1 VGCAVLEIDLEDAAE
16 LNDVYE
22 RALKVLSEAEPVFS
36 RLAKTPARRD
46 YLLGYAGVVADI
58 LSNLKA
64 PLALRYPD
72 LKGAPPESAPT
83 PDV

>member
-1 VGCAVLEIDLEDAAE
+1 VIEIDRDDAAA

-22 RALKVLSEAEPVFS
+22 RTLKVLSEAELVFS
-36 RLAKTPARRD
+36 RLPKTSARRD

-58 LSNLKA
+58 ASNLKA
-64 PLALRYPD
+64 PLVLRYPD
-72 LKGAPPESAPT
+72 LKGEPPESASA